1 MTGAAIVLLLVVG
14 LVAGVALSFVL
25 ESVAF
30 GRIIIRIKR
39 GEMSEPCPVCGMCCC
54 AECRDNTRS
63 LRTREILTNCDADR
77 FNEGALLGAIVALEK
92 AELSILATGDEN
104 AGAHVEL
111 IRFVADEA
119 KGMAKAHG
127 ISLQELG
134 LPE

>member
-14 LVAGVALSFVL
+14 FVAGVGFAFVA
-25 ESVAF
+25 ESIGF
-30 GRIIIRIKR
+30 GKFIARIER
-39 GEMSEPCPVCGMCCC
+39 GETSGPCPVCRMCCC
-54 AECRDNTRS
+54 AECRDNTRNMK
-63 LRTREILTNCDADR
+63 TREILTNYDEKR
-77 FNEGALLGAIVALEK
+77 FNEGVLLGAIVALEK